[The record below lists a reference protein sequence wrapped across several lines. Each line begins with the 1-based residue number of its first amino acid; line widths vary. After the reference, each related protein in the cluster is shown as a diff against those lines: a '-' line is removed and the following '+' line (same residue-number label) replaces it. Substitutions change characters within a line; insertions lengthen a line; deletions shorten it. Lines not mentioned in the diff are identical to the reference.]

1 MTQQEAVNVL
11 SQVLAQ
17 TKATPQ
23 EHQMLQEALRTL
35 DPKIKPQPK
44 VEAKAE

>member
-1 MTQQEAVNVL
+1 MTAQEAINIFGQLV
-11 SQVLAQ
+11 QQ

-35 DPKIKPQPK
+35 APKPK
-44 VEAKAE
+44 EPKAE